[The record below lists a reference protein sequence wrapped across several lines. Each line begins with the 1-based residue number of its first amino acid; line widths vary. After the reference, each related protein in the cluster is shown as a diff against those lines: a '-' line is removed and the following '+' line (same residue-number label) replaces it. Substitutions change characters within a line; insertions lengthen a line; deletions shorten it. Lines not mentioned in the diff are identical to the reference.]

1 MKPTKP
7 YLARA
12 MHEWIVD
19 SGMTPHLVARADEE
33 GIEVPPQAIQ
43 DGRVTLN
50 TSPEAVRDLL
60 IDDQGVSF
68 IARFGGVSQAVWLPI
83 ASLEGIYAK
92 ENGRGMLFGE
102 DEPDA
107 EAAGEGDPA
116 RDSSDRPTGPTL
128 RVVK

>member
-1 MKPTKP
+1 MKSTKP

-19 SGMTPHLVARADEE
+19 SGMTPHLVARADAE

-83 ASLEGIYAK
+83 SSLEGIYAK

-107 EAAGEGDPA
+107 ETAGNGDRA
-116 RDSSDRPTGPTL
+116 QDSSDRPTGPTL